1 MSQVFVALILFLCI
15 KQLFLM
21 FTIFIFC
28 WFWGSNFLVICYIGC
43 KMLYRK
49 QDYRL
54 ISDLLVINY
63 SSLLQHS
70 SISFPT
76 PLRYYC
82 LVNYQLRNIIFPET
96 IFQLYIYIC
105 WYVCCCPKVSQTL
118 YMASIL
124 LLYSFWISPKL
135 RLHAWATRAHIILF
149 ITYQV

>member
-1 MSQVFVALILFLCI
+1 M
-15 KQLFLM
+15 
-21 FTIFIFC
+21 
-28 WFWGSNFLVICYIGC
+28 ICYIGC

-54 ISDLLVINY
+54 ISDLIVINY

-96 IFQLYIYIC
+96 IFQLYIYINAGMFAA
-105 WYVCCCPKVSQTL
+105 VKGLSDSLHGINSSSLFFLNQAQTEIARL
-118 YMASIL
+118 SYESTHYPIHHLPSLMKTLVDLGFNL
-124 LLYSFWISPKL
+124 LFQIK
-135 RLHAWATRAHIILF
+135 
-149 ITYQV
+149 